1 VIGRGLVRAP
11 ALLAAVHGCCCAPP
25 IAGCCCC
32 KRERERVG
40 LETAVWERGE
50 DPGALLV
57 LGIGFFWGMY
67 L

>member
-1 VIGRGLVRAP
+1 M
-11 ALLAAVHGCCCAPP
+11 AAAAAPP